1 MKKSRKGFKAFYY
14 LRVGYIRYVAL
25 AVGIINVLTA
35 TYYLAIENV
44 PLLKQVFPT
53 FEIYIIFCLAIGIPI
68 MVFTGWLH
76 FKRIGTYAAESFV
89 VWQSYIYNYKWLP
102 GYHAEVFGPAYL
114 AILRA
119 QVKQAKGEKLTDN
132 EISNMKKLEEKL
144 EKLINGGYVGNPPK
158 GAFK

>member
-1 MKKSRKGFKAFYY
+1 MKKSRKGFKTFFY
-14 LRVGYIRYVAL
+14 LRIGYVRYVAL
-25 AVGIINVLTA
+25 AVGIINILTV
-35 TYYLAIENV
+35 TYYLAIESV
-44 PLLKQVFPT
+44 PSLKHVFPT

-68 MVFTGWLH
+68 VVFTGWLH
-76 FKRIGTYAAESFV
+76 FKRIGTYSAESFV

-102 GYHAEVFGPAYL
+102 GYHKEVFGPAYL

-119 QVKQAKGEKLTDN
+119 QVKQAKQEKLTDN

-144 EKLINGGYVGNPPK
+144 EKLIKGGYVGNPPK